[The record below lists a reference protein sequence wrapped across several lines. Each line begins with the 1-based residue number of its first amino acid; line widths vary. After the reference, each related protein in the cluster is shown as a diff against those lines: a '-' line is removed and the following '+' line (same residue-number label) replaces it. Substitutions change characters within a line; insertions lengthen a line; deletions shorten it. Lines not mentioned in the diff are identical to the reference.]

1 MMLQSGESNSFVISV
16 TVSDIIKAQTINSR
30 NSNQLRTVAERKDAM
45 QQQKRILSI
54 EVKHI
59 PDTNPDTSYLGEY
72 SNTSAGE
79 FSITRSIPGQ
89 YHYFN
94 PGSVEPFNSAAS
106 WIPADRAPADKESF
120 WRETMREN
128 ARRDYERME
137 AYNRDEW
144 GFIGIRAEA
153 TVIIGEVCRIRNE
166 KGEEIVTGRIH
177 QFLTSG
183 GLWGIESD
191 SDQSYFRE
199 VEQEELNQLR
209 RILHEWGFSFRAIAA
224 AVKESK

>member
-16 TVSDIIKAQTINSR
+16 TVSDIIKAQTINNR

-72 SNTSAGE
+72 SNTPAGE

-94 PGSVEPFNSAAS
+94 PGSVEPFDPAAS

-144 GFIGIRAEA
+144 GFIGIRAQA
-153 TVIIGEVCRIRNE
+153 DVVIGGVCQSI
-166 KGEEIVTGRIH
+166 
-177 QFLTSG
+177 TSG

-191 SDQSYFRE
+191 SEKSYFRE
-199 VEQEELNQLR
+199 VEREELKQLR
-209 RILHEWGFSFRAIAA
+209 EILHELGFSKRAIAA
-224 AVKESK
+224 AVKASK